1 MKKVMCIILV
11 IAMMLGFV
19 AMLAVETFADSYDTE
34 LEFDEL
40 KNAANASATVIDRLE
55 FVLPSLEPGAAVPEK
70 PDIQVMTGNVSWVG
84 SWTSESGE
92 ELEDTVFQENKAYY
106 MGAVIYADEGFV
118 FGEDISINWTGA
130 CTSASH
136 HANEDGTVFIVIFE
150 VYSRWQEVDRL
161 ELSSLPEEINLG
173 AAPAVQVEPISPNFQ
188 VTGARWVSETKQPV
202 TSFQDGKIYF
212 LEVTVKPDTGFVI
225 PDWADIYAENKWNAD
240 IQMQADGSCKAYFRY
255 SLLKKIDRVRLAV
268 NDPALGM
275 EINQLSVTVL
285 EGEVI
290 AMPVS
295 VHDVVTGMPVE
306 EPELLDNKTYAL
318 WYSFM
323 PKEGYELTDGFLDV
337 EVVDANFE
345 VQWSHDPESMV
356 FCRYFSTCE
365 PIERVELT
373 ATNLTLGS
381 KLSDVQ
387 LTAPAGAKVTIG
399 NVSVYCMDESE
410 DPERFCEGADY
421 GMEWQMTPAEGY
433 VFTYDTVMTIN
444 GREVRV
450 QPEEGGIR
458 GYGWMNF
465 GFTVNDLELWNLPD
479 EIYAGEAETPDVR
492 GNSDKVTVSKVQW
505 LDENKQSVTSF
516 QDGKTYYLAVTMEA
530 VAPRKFTNDLNIT
543 LEGVNKPF
551 RFEKLSDTKGALYIT
566 YALLPDAGDLAIT
579 LTGLQEGK
587 NIESV
592 TASVV
597 GNATVKEVLVNQLV
611 YVEEGG
617 YYEEQ
622 LVQSGKFASGANYRV
637 YVTLEPKEGYRIL
650 GGAMITVNGKE
661 CYNYNTHGGML
672 QLTENFTTCKK
683 ITSAAITLATPT
695 VGKDAPAPKV
705 DSKANYTISYQWRDI
720 TEDYREHSGKLVKGH
735 AYSLYIAL
743 NAKPGYVFD
752 EDCAFTLNGEKA
764 YFDINR
770 DNPVDANFSQRFSF
784 LEKIQKVELP
794 AMPDKITLGQDLPVN
809 FTLEG
814 KNYTLKV
821 YWSRYNGGN
830 GEDCDKADKK
840 DLYAL
845 AFNVQAKDGYEF
857 DEKTTKV
864 YVGGKL
870 ADTQFLSI
878 YETGL
883 SVRKLYVVGLKEVTR
898 VDLTVTGME
907 AGKTPTI
914 TATGEGYVL
923 ADSAWAQG
931 NQPEMDEYMEDL
943 EIVEK
948 LANGKYT
955 FMGVLLAPA
964 EGYAFSQDLVYY
976 INGKAVTPDVEQN
989 MSFQAT
995 TFLPM
1000 GKLGEIEKLTAPKV
1014 EVQGNG
1020 IAWESVLSADC
1031 YEIYRATS
1039 KSGKYTKVT
1048 TVEETSWEDT
1058 AMAKTYYY
1066 KVKAICSV
1074 DSSKSSGYSNVVS
1087 VKFLLEAPVITMGM
1101 DEKLGKAII
1110 SWNAV
1115 EGAKSYEIWRATSE
1129 TGKYTRISTTKAS
1142 VTEYTDKY
1150 AAVGT
1155 AYFYKVKAVASST
1168 TYNSPYSNILSA
1180 TSVCAQAKLTAKMDT
1195 ATGKPVISWAK
1206 VDGAQNYWL
1215 LRRVAGSDVSFEI
1228 ISRQTKLTF
1237 TDTTAQVDVEYEYTM
1252 QVIGKEPE
1260 LDSAFS
1266 ANVTAV
1272 CGLAK
1277 PVVKGVITDQGKPQL
1292 TWEAVEGAV
1301 KYEVYRSTKSGKGY
1315 TLLGEAYSTGV
1326 DDMSAAVGKTYYY
1339 KIVAVG
1345 ENGKSPESSYVKLT
1359 GKCAAPMIYVEN
1371 AASGKPLVS
1380 WGKVD
1385 GAKQYTIYRASSETG
1400 KYSKAG
1406 TTKSLYY
1413 EDKKASGG
1421 KTYFY
1426 KVVANASKSS
1436 YNSGYS
1442 NIFSCDVICGAPS
1455 VTVKVDIATG
1465 KPMLSWKK
1473 VDLAAGYRIYRQ
1485 LPGQEFEV
1493 IAEQT
1498 GLSFVDTT
1506 APIDTLCIYKVQ
1518 TIGKT
1523 EGLDSGFT
1531 KELSATSAIAQPKLN
1546 AGVNADGKP
1555 HFSWQPI
1562 EGAVKYEIYRSTKS
1576 TKGYTLLATVEDG
1589 NAYVDATVAG
1599 GKTFYYK
1606 VKAVGNVSSS
1616 ESSYVKLT
1624 GKCAAPFISIDTTS
1638 GKPVLS
1644 WEKVSGAKQYTVYL
1658 ATSMEGKYTK
1668 LGTTK
1673 KLTYTD
1679 SKAKTGGEYY
1689 YKVIANGS
1697 KSSYNSIYS
1706 NVKMAFVPCAAP
1718 KVTVKN
1724 NALGQPVISWGK
1736 VTGAAQYKIVY
1747 QLGDMGTGGYGCTA
1761 CEECEICEEYA
1772 CEGCDCE
1779 GCICTNPDAGKTV
1792 VYTTGTSFTITDA
1805 DVDMVGWVEVTAIA
1819 ENELLNS
1826 APGEAEVAILPATPK
1841 ASVKLGENGKPVIS
1855 WVDNGDAII
1864 YEIYRSTKSSSG
1876 YKLVGTVENM
1886 GEGEDFEFVTE
1897 YQDSSAKKGKTYY
1910 YKVVAKSWWNKSAMS
1925 SYVKIKSK

>member
-19 AMLAVETFADSYDTE
+19 AMLAVETFAESYDTE

-40 KNAANASATVIDRLE
+40 KSAANASATVIDRLE
-55 FVLPSLEPGAAVPEK
+55 FYLPKLVPGEAVPEA
-70 PDIQVMTGNVSWVG
+70 PLISISNMNIYWQSVWGDGYEATVT
-84 SWTSESGE
+84 
-92 ELEDTVFQENKAYY
+92 DTVFQAGKTYMMTAKIHPNEGYLFAEQVQPIYEGNCDSASYY
-106 MGAVIYADEGFV
+106 
-118 FGEDISINWTGA
+118 
-130 CTSASH
+130 TSADRKTF
-136 HANEDGTVFIVIFE
+136 EITFDVKCEYEQIDTVQVSE
-150 VYSRWQEVDRL
+150 
-161 ELSSLPEEINLG
+161 LPEKIQAG
-173 AAPAVQVEPISPNFQ
+173 AAPALQVSAVSGGAQ
-188 VTGARWVSETKQPV
+188 VTGARWVDSTRNNPV
-202 TSFQDGKIYF
+202 TAFQKGQVYY
-212 LEVTVKPDTGFVI
+212 LEVSAKAEGNYGFKSWT
-225 PDWADIYAENKWNAD
+225 DFCSENGLWTDRVVLEDSKTA
-240 IQMQADGSCKAYFRY
+240 KAYFRY
-255 SLLKKIDRVRLAV
+255 SLLEQIESVKLAV
-268 NDPALGM
+268 NNPAQGM

-285 EGEVI
+285 EGNVI
-290 AMPVS
+290 AMPVQ
-295 VHDVVTGMPVE
+295 VCDPETGMPVE
-306 EPELLDNKTYAL
+306 EPELLDNKYYAI
-318 WYSFM
+318 WYSFTPM
-323 PKEGYELTDGFLDV
+323 EGYRFTDDFLDV
-337 EVVDANFE
+337 EVVDCDFE
-345 VQWSHDPESMV
+345 LQWSHTEESMV
-356 FCRYFSTCE
+356 FCRYFNTCD
-365 PIERVELT
+365 PIEKVEVTLSG
-373 ATNLTLGS
+373 ATVGGRFDQVTVS
-381 KLSDVQ
+381 V
-387 LTAPAGAKVTIG
+387 PEGAKYALEEI
-399 NVSVYCMDESE
+399 NVYASE
-410 DPERFCEGADY
+410 EETVFLEEKDYDIQYKLVAAD
-421 GMEWQMTPAEGY
+421 GY
-433 VFTYDTVMTIN
+433 AFTYDT
-444 GREVRV
+444 
-450 QPEEGGIR
+450 
-458 GYGWMNF
+458 
-465 GFTVNDLELWNLPD
+465 ELWVNGEENHFNVDMAGMELYAWKSVGFRVNEVYLNNLPHKLTEGPVFGED
-479 EIYAGEAETPDVR
+479 EVWCGGQAKVVDAKWVSESKQPVDAWET
-492 GNSDKVTVSKVQW
+492 GKV
-505 LDENKQSVTSF
+505 
-516 QDGKTYYLAVTMEA
+516 YYLAVTLEA
-530 VAPRKFTNDLNIT
+530 KDGRKFHDSELIV
-543 LEGVNKPF
+543 EADE
-551 RFEKLSDTKGALYIT
+551 REYIYDRT
-566 YALLPDAGDLAIT
+566 SETTAVIYVKYQLLPDAGDVAVT
-579 LTGLQEGK
+579 VKGLEEGK
-587 NIESV
+587 NVSDIKV
-592 TASVV
+592 TAT
-597 GNATVKEVLVNQLV
+597 GKVKVSNWQLFKIVYDENGYYDSQLV
-611 YVEEGG
+611 E
-617 YYEEQ
+617 
-622 LVQSGKFASGANYRV
+622 SGKIEKGCRY
-637 YVTLEPKEGYRIL
+637 YVSVALKADEGYSIGEGRYTIN
-650 GGAMITVNGKE
+650 GAVSDVG
-661 CYNYNTHGGML
+661 YNEDML
-672 QLTENFTTCKK
+672 YLSYGFHTCKV
-683 ITSAAITLATPT
+683 ITSVAPTLTTPA
-695 VGKDAPAPKV
+695 VGKDAPAPKAE
-705 DSKANYTISYQWRDI
+705 SNANYTVSYEWRDV
-720 TEDYREHSGKLVKGH
+720 TDDYKLVTGKLEKGH
-735 AYSLYIAL
+735 AYELYVEL
-743 NAKPGYVFD
+743 QPKDGYVFD
-752 EDCAFTLNGEKA
+752 GEYTFKLGGKTVEA
-764 YFDINR
+764 YGQSGSRGMEFY
-770 DNPVDANFSQRFSF
+770 VRFSF
-784 LEKIQKVELP
+784 LDIIEKVELP
-794 AMPDKITLGQDLPVN
+794 ALPEKITLGQELPTS
-809 FTLEG
+809 FTVEG
-814 KNYTLKV
+814 KNYTIEA

-830 GEDCDKADKK
+830 GSEVTKVEGNDI
-840 DLYAL
+840 YAL
-845 AFNVQAKDGYEF
+845 SLTIIPKAGYEF
-857 DEKTTKV
+857 DSEKTKV
-864 YVGGKL
+864 YIGNKEVVSP
-870 ADTQFLSI
+870 F
-878 YETGL
+878 
-883 SVRKLYVVGLKEVTR
+883 LYVYDTNVNYNKIYTVGVELIKKIE
-898 VDLTVTGME
+898 LTISKLE
-907 AGKTPTI
+907 AGKLPTI
-914 TATGEGYVL
+914 SVS
-923 ADSAWAQG
+923 DSANYILREDAWAQS
-931 NQPEMDEYMEDL
+931 NSASFDLNMEGV

-955 FMGVLLAPA
+955 FAGVMLMPKD
-964 EGYAFSQDLVYY
+964 GYAISEDVEFYV
-976 INGKAVTPDVEQN
+976 NGKKVTPTAEVQQYV
-989 MSFQAT
+989 MSVAY
-995 TFLPM
+995 LPM

-1074 DSSKSSGYSNVVS
+1074 DSSKSSSYSNVVS

-1195 ATGKPVISWAK
+1195 ATGKPVISWDK

-1277 PVVKGVITDQGKPQL
+1277 PALKGVITDQGKPQL

-1301 KYEVYRSTKSGKGY
+1301 KYQVYRSTSSSKGY
-1315 TLLGEAYSTGV
+1315 TLLGDAYSTGV

-1531 KELSATSAIAQPKLN
+1531 KELSVTSAIAQPKLN

-1555 HFSWQPI
+1555 RFNWQQV

-1589 NAYVDATVAG
+1589 NAYVDNTVAG

-1644 WEKVSGAKQYTVYL
+1644 WEKVSGAKQYTVYR

-1673 KLTYTD
+1673 SGTYTD
-1679 SKAKTGGEYY
+1679 SKAQTGGEYY

-1724 NALGQPVISWGK
+1724 NELGQPVISWGK
-1736 VTGAAQYKIVY
+1736 VTGAAQYKIAY
-1747 QLGDMGTGGYGCTA
+1747 QLGYMGTGGYGCQA
-1761 CEECEICEEYA
+1761 CDECDICEEYA
-1772 CEGCDCE
+1772 CEGCDCAD
-1779 GCICTNPDAGKTV
+1779 CICNNPFGAATG
-1792 VYTTGTSFTITDA
+1792 VYVTGTSFTITDA

-1897 YQDSSAKKGKTYY
+1897 YQDSSAAKGKTYY

>member
-1 MKKVMCIILV
+1 M
-11 IAMMLGFV
+11 
-19 AMLAVETFADSYDTE
+19 
-34 LEFDEL
+34 
-40 KNAANASATVIDRLE
+40 
-55 FVLPSLEPGAAVPEK
+55 
-70 PDIQVMTGNVSWVG
+70 
-84 SWTSESGE
+84 
-92 ELEDTVFQENKAYY
+92 
-106 MGAVIYADEGFV
+106 
-118 FGEDISINWTGA
+118 
-130 CTSASH
+130 
-136 HANEDGTVFIVIFE
+136 
-150 VYSRWQEVDRL
+150 
-161 ELSSLPEEINLG
+161 
-173 AAPAVQVEPISPNFQ
+173 
-188 VTGARWVSETKQPV
+188 
-202 TSFQDGKIYF
+202 
-212 LEVTVKPDTGFVI
+212 
-225 PDWADIYAENKWNAD
+225 
-240 IQMQADGSCKAYFRY
+240 
-255 SLLKKIDRVRLAV
+255 
-268 NDPALGM
+268 
-275 EINQLSVTVL
+275 
-285 EGEVI
+285 
-290 AMPVS
+290 
-295 VHDVVTGMPVE
+295 
-306 EPELLDNKTYAL
+306 
-318 WYSFM
+318 
-323 PKEGYELTDGFLDV
+323 
-337 EVVDANFE
+337 
-345 VQWSHDPESMV
+345 
-356 FCRYFSTCE
+356 
-365 PIERVELT
+365 
-373 ATNLTLGS
+373 
-381 KLSDVQ
+381 
-387 LTAPAGAKVTIG
+387 
-399 NVSVYCMDESE
+399 
-410 DPERFCEGADY
+410 
-421 GMEWQMTPAEGY
+421 
-433 VFTYDTVMTIN
+433 
-444 GREVRV
+444 
-450 QPEEGGIR
+450 
-458 GYGWMNF
+458 
-465 GFTVNDLELWNLPD
+465 
-479 EIYAGEAETPDVR
+479 
-492 GNSDKVTVSKVQW
+492 
-505 LDENKQSVTSF
+505 
-516 QDGKTYYLAVTMEA
+516 
-530 VAPRKFTNDLNIT
+530 
-543 LEGVNKPF
+543 
-551 RFEKLSDTKGALYIT
+551 YIT

-587 NIESV
+587 NIADV

-597 GNATVKEVLVNQLV
+597 GNAKIKEILVNQLV

-622 LVQSGKFASGANYRV
+622 PVESGKFASGANYRV

-650 GGAMITVNGKE
+650 GSAMITVNGDE
-661 CYNYNTHGGML
+661 CYNYNIDGGVL
-672 QLTENFTTCKK
+672 HLTENFTTCKK

-705 DSKANYTISYQWRDI
+705 DSKANYTITYQWRDI
-720 TEDYREHSGKLVKGH
+720 TEDYREHTGKLVKGRV
-735 AYSLYIAL
+735 YSLYMAL

-764 YFDINR
+764 YFDINK
-770 DNPVDANFSQRFSF
+770 DNPVDANLSQRYSF

-864 YVGGKL
+864 TVGGK
-870 ADTQFLSI
+870 AVETPFLSI

-883 SVRKLYVVGLKEVTR
+883 SVNKLYVVGLKEVTR

-907 AGKTPTI
+907 AGKLPTI
-914 TATGEGYVL
+914 TATGEGYL
-923 ADSAWAQG
+923 LMESAWAQG

-943 EIVEK
+943 DIVEK

-964 EGYAFSQDLVYY
+964 EGYALSQDVVYY

-989 MSFQAT
+989 MSFQAV

-1039 KSGKYTKVT
+1039 KSGKYTKVA

-1195 ATGKPVISWAK
+1195 ATGKPVISWDK
-1206 VDGAQNYWL
+1206 VDGAAQYWL
-1215 LRRVAGSDVSFEI
+1215 LRRVAGSDLSFEI

-1277 PVVKGVITDQGKPQL
+1277 PALKGVITDQGKPQL
-1292 TWEAVEGAV
+1292 TWDAVEGAV
-1301 KYEVYRSTKSGKGY
+1301 KYEVYRSTSSSKGY
-1315 TLLGEAYSTGV
+1315 TLLGDAYSTGV

-1485 LPGQEFEV
+1485 LPGEEFVV

-1555 HFSWQPI
+1555 RFNWQQV

-1576 TKGYTLLATVEDG
+1576 NKGYTLLATVEDG
-1589 NAYVDATVAG
+1589 NAYVDNTVAG

-1624 GKCAAPFISIDTTS
+1624 GKCAAPWISIDTTS

-1644 WEKVSGAKQYTVYL
+1644 WEKVSGAKQYTVYR

-1673 KLTYTD
+1673 SGTYTD
-1679 SKAKTGGEYY
+1679 SKAQTGGEYY

-1724 NALGQPVISWGK
+1724 NELGQPVISWGK
-1736 VTGAAQYKIVY
+1736 VTGAAQYKIAY
-1747 QLGDMGTGGYGCTA
+1747 QLGYMGTGGYGCEV
-1761 CEECEICEEYA
+1761 CEECDICEEYA

-1897 YQDSSAKKGKTYY
+1897 YQDSSAAKGKTYY
-1910 YKVVAKSWWNKSAMS
+1910 YKVVAKSWWNESAMS